1 MLVSLHIRQ
10 FALMESVDL
19 ELGTGM
25 TVFTGETG
33 AGKSILVDALGAVF
47 GTRASADWVRHG
59 ADKAEIMA
67 IWEGQNEDVAR
78 LLEAHDLDMEDQL
91 ILRRIIRADGRS
103 RCFIN
108 GIPVP
113 ARILRELG
121 NRLLDLHGQHEHQ
134 ALLQQDFQR
143 QLLDAQLP
151 QTLLQQMEQAF
162 RRWQSLK
169 EKLNR
174 LRQQKNKAVEQAEWM
189 RHELEQLKALAPRAG
204 LAEQL
209 EDTVEKGRRHA
220 QLQQAAAQALAMLDE
235 AEPNARFLMGQA
247 MHALRAMSDYD
258 DDLARAY
265 ELVVQAD
272 ALLEEAAPS
281 LRLVRDT
288 EFDEETLQA
297 DEERRMALHEAM
309 RRHQTDEEGL
319 IRLMERL
326 ESDLSLAETADWEES
341 RLEEELH
348 EAERAYLALANQLHE
363 QRMQAADKLMHL
375 MRPHLDALALQGMQ
389 VRFHIL
395 AQPSPEHWT
404 THGFDR
410 IHLEV
415 MANPGEP
422 WRALNTTISGGELS
436 RFVLALKGCHA
447 MQNAPPI
454 AVFDE
459 VDTGV
464 GGEIGWHIGRVLSAM
479 GQTRQVLVI
488 SHLPQVA
495 ACADHH
501 VHIEKQTQDQRTV
514 SRLRVLNAD
523 ERVDELARMLGG
535 GDARALEH
543 AHAMLRAAR
552 AT

>member
-1 MLVSLHIRQ
+1 
-10 FALMESVDL
+10 
-19 ELGTGM
+19 
-25 TVFTGETG
+25 
-33 AGKSILVDALGAVF
+33 
-47 GTRASADWVRHG
+47 
-59 ADKAEIMA
+59 
-67 IWEGQNEDVAR
+67 
-78 LLEAHDLDMEDQL
+78 
-91 ILRRIIRADGRS
+91 
-103 RCFIN
+103 
-108 GIPVP
+108 
-113 ARILRELG
+113 
-121 NRLLDLHGQHEHQ
+121 
-134 ALLQQDFQR
+134 
-143 QLLDAQLP
+143 
-151 QTLLQQMEQAF
+151 MEQAF

-169 EKLNR
+169 EKLNC